1 MPTTAELFRLLC
13 NLIRTGTV
21 TALDEDARTA
31 RVSTGENVTDWVR
44 WATSRAGDAVI
55 WHAPSVG
62 EQVII
67 LAPCGEMTTAMII
80 GSLYSNDHP
89 APAAG
94 IKSGVITW
102 PDGAAF
108 SYDPESSTLS
118 LSGIKALTV
127 KDDGPVEIHCRT
139 AEVKADKSITLNTPN
154 VICTEKLTA
163 GTLSITQGGELN
175 GDFIG
180 AMTINGV
187 KPHDHEHGGVEHGGS
202 WTEGT
207 K

>member
-1 MPTTAELFRLLC
+1 MTTAELFRLLC

-31 RVSTGENVTDWVR
+31 RVSTGDNETDWVR

-80 GSLYSNDHP
+80 GSLYSNNHP

-108 SYDPESSTLS
+108 SYDPESSTVS
-118 LSGIKALTV
+118 ISGIKALSV
-127 KDDGPVEIHCRT
+127 KDDGPVSIHCKT
-139 AEVKADKSITLNTPN
+139 ADVKADDSIRLDTPE
-154 VICTEKLTA
+154 VICTQKLTA

-175 GDFIG
+175 GDFTG
-180 AMTINGV
+180 TMTINGV
-187 KPHDHEHGGVEHGGS
+187 KPDDHRHGGVEHGGS